1 MVNRRRNM
9 PPFYS
14 FPPFGQ
20 GAVAGEIVAV
30 PVMDVRERIELEA
43 GKAQGDGLARLPGV
57 ILRRMAAVDEPV
69 IRLQLNLVSIGAP
82 EHLIDWNAQ
91 RLPLIS
97 QSAMS
102 TPLIADNKGPAWP
115 HQFMSL

>member
-1 MVNRRRNM
+1 M
-9 PPFYS
+9 PPFHS
-14 FPPFGQ
+14 FLLFGQ

-57 ILRRMAAVDEPV
+57 IFRRMAAVDEPV

-82 EHLIDWNAQ
+82 EHLIDWNAH

-102 TPLIADNKGPAWP
+102 TPLIADIKRPAWP
-115 HQFMSL
+115 DQFMSL